1 MEVYFDNAATTAPY
15 CEVVEE
21 VAYAMKNYYGNP
33 SSVHKLGLVAEK
45 KLNYAREVLGSMIN
59 ADKDEIIFTS
69 GGSESNNI
77 LLKAFLKP

>member
-33 SSVHKLGLVAEK
+33 SS
-45 KLNYAREVLGSMIN
+45 
-59 ADKDEIIFTS
+59 
-69 GGSESNNI
+69 
-77 LLKAFLKP
+77 